1 MVYLQRLKAG
11 KKIIKVTKTNATKW
25 TLGFTPQ
32 HSVSRSWR
40 EVGATVPGR
49 VQENSFSPR
58 KSSVSTFKGV
68 EARKEFSK
76 YRAFSEARKNGLF
89 NFWKMKT

>member
-11 KKIIKVTKTNATKW
+11 KKIIKVTKTNATECP
-25 TLGFTPQ
+25 LGSTPQ

-40 EVGATVPGR
+40 EVGEAVSRR
-49 VQENSFSPR
+49 VQENSFSTR

-68 EARKEFSK
+68 EAKK
-76 YRAFSEARKNGLF
+76 GVQ
-89 NFWKMKT
+89 

>member
-25 TLGFTPQ
+25 PLGSTPQ

-40 EVGATVPGR
+40 EVGAIVSGR
-49 VQENSFSPR
+49 VQENSFSTKTP
-58 KSSVSTFKGV
+58 SVSTFKGV
-68 EARKEFSK
+68 EAKK
-76 YRAFSEARKNGLF
+76 GVQ
-89 NFWKMKT
+89 